1 MSAKPNDFIITTTP
15 DFSDLEGDLGGSAF
29 SKPSSNQQQASSNQ
43 ASTSLNLGYDSGA
56 KNSPYPIDSTLDEP
70 VIVTIT
76 RDLKAVGYKF
86 GHVFFPKKSN
96 LLLKGIW
103 S

>member
-1 MSAKPNDFIITTTP
+1 MTAKSNDFIITTTP
-15 DFSDLEGDLGGSAF
+15 DFSDLEGELGGSA
-29 SKPSSNQQQASSNQ
+29 NRQQAAGNQ

-56 KNSPYPIDSTLDEP
+56 KNSQYPIDSTLDEP

-86 GHVFFPKKSN
+86 GHVFFPKNSN
-96 LLLKGIW
+96 LLLKGIVAR
-103 S
+103 